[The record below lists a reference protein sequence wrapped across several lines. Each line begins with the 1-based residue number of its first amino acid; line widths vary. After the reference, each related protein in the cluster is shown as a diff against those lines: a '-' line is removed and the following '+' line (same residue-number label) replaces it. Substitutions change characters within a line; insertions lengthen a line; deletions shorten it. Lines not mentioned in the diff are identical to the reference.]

1 MVALAI
7 DDFLQSP
14 GPILDVRSP
23 GEYAQGHL
31 PGALSFPLFSD
42 DERAKVGICY
52 KHAGRDAAVELGFD
66 LAGGKFGDF
75 IRTARDLAPDHRVR
89 LHCWRGGM
97 RSGAVAWV
105 LTLGGFEVTTLTGGY
120 KSFRRWGQRIFA
132 EPRWS
137 QTDPHGPA
145 LMVLGGMT
153 GTGKTHILHALA
165 AQGES
170 VVDLEAH
177 ANHRGSSY
185 GGLDMPPQPST
196 EQFENLI
203 ATDLAAHPRDCP
215 VWLEAES
222 RRIGTCRLPEALFL
236 HMDAAPTVEI
246 VRPLEERLSILV
258 EMYGT
263 TDREAL
269 VVATERIRKRLG
281 GQRTQ
286 AAIALLKTGDLRAA
300 FTILLDYYDRA
311 YRYDLER
318 RQKTIPTVDV
328 TGCDAASAAD
338 KLRHHGAQASPED

>member
-7 DDFLQSP
+7 DAFLQAP

-75 IRTARDLAPDHRVR
+75 IRTARDLAPDRRVR

-105 LTLGGFEVTTLTGGY
+105 LTLGGFEVTTLEGGY
-120 KSFRRWGQRIFA
+120 KSFRRWGHRHFA
-132 EPRWS
+132 EPRS
-137 QTDPHGPA
+137 
-145 LMVLGGMT
+145 LRVLGGMT

-203 ATDLAAHPRDCP
+203 AMDLATLPCDRP
-215 VWLEAES
+215 LWLEAES
-222 RRIGTCRLPEALFL
+222 RRIGTCRVPEALFL
-236 HMDAAPTVEI
+236 QMDAAPTVEI

-258 EMYGT
+258 DMYGA

-286 AAIALLKTGDLRAA
+286 AAIALLRTGDLRAA

-328 TGCDAASAAD
+328 TGCDAAAAAE
-338 KLRHHGAQASPED
+338 KLRLHWAQLSPED

>member
-1 MVALAI
+1 MM
-7 DDFLQSP
+7 S
-14 GPILDVRSP
+14 GPKWAS
-23 GEYAQGHL
+23 AT
-31 PGALSFPLFSD
+31 ST
-42 DERAKVGICY
+42 
-52 KHAGRDAAVELGFD
+52 GRDAAVELGFD

-75 IRTARDLAPDHRVR
+75 IRTARDLAPDRRVR

-105 LTLGGFEVTTLTGGY
+105 LTLGGFEVTTLEGGY
-120 KSFRRWGQRIFA
+120 KSFRRWGHRHFA
-132 EPRWS
+132 EPRS
-137 QTDPHGPA
+137 
-145 LMVLGGMT
+145 LRVLGGMT

-203 ATDLAAHPRDCP
+203 AMDLATLPRDRP
-215 VWLEAES
+215 LWLEAES
-222 RRIGTCRLPEALFL
+222 RRIGTCRVPEALFL
-236 HMDAAPTVEI
+236 QMDAAPTVEI

-258 EMYGT
+258 DMYGA

-286 AAIALLKTGDLRAA
+286 AAIALLRTGDLRAA

-318 RQKTIPTVDV
+318 RQKTIPQRLMSRAV
-328 TGCDAASAAD
+328 TPPLPLRNCGCIGRSYPQRTDAKNCRILSALSGPGIGAASTARR
-338 KLRHHGAQASPED
+338 K